1 MADRWRFVDSIAS
14 SPTVRLDLNDLTI
27 WETIDADLTPP
38 ELNRQSLGSALVD
51 GEYIPASWY
60 GNRTVRLSL
69 DLLRSSTD
77 LAATQRQALERELAR
92 ECNFLEYRPNGAT
105 SSVFFRT
112 KRSSGSLMQREVA
125 SSVAAY
131 WSFDVPILAEPF
143 AYGLKE
149 TPGNVTL
156 AANPASAN
164 GLEFTITAANAK
176 GDVET
181 PLNLKFADASKFSPS
196 SQSGIQTLI
205 GTRRRGTV
213 ASMPYIFQCE
223 AMTAGTDTALGA
235 NSALYSG
242 AGNNNMLTTFVTTT
256 LATRLTATVPAS
268 ATVDARGQYRVF
280 VKLRATGAY
289 TGKIQWNYQGAGSS
303 VSPAEGLTTYSTGG
317 ATTNAVFVDLGI
329 LSLPAAQDP
338 GYDGPSGTALNVAT
352 GSLFLQA
359 QRDSGAGNLTWDFIA
374 LVPADDTMCFVD
386 WNEVFAS
393 ATENGYIDGYGRRA
407 FVGTDTEVRNYPIIG
422 APTGYPMI
430 TPNQD
435 NRICVLPTVDQI
447 GLYTLGT
454 THTVTPYYWPRYLDV
469 RPATT

>member
-1 MADRWRFVDSIAS
+1 M
-14 SPTVRLDLNDLTI
+14 RLDLNDLTI
-27 WETIDADLTPP
+27 WEVIEADLAPP
-38 ELNRQSLGSALVD
+38 ELNRQTLGSALVD
-51 GEYIPASWY
+51 GENIPASWY

-112 KRSSGSLMQREVA
+112 KRSAGSAMQREVA
-125 SSVAAY
+125 NSVAAY
-131 WSFDVPILAEPF
+131 WTFDVPILAEPF
-143 AYGLKE
+143 ALGLKE
-149 TPGNVTL
+149 TGSNVTL

-181 PLNLKFADASKFSPS
+181 PLNLKIADATKFSPG

-223 AMTAGTDTALGA
+223 SMTVGTDTTVTA
-235 NSALYSG
+235 NNALYSG
-242 AGNNNMLTTFVTTT
+242 AGSNNATTTFATAT
-256 LATRLTATVPAS
+256 LQTRLTATVPAS
-268 ATVDARGQYRVF
+268 ATVEARGQYRVF
-280 VKLRATGAY
+280 AKVRASAAY
-289 TGKIQWNYQGAGSS
+289 TGQLHWSYGGDGGNFTT
-303 VSPAEGLTTYSTGG
+303 PAEGLTTYSTAS

-329 LSLPAAQDP
+329 LSLPASQDP
-338 GYDGPSGTALNVAT
+338 GYDGPSGTALNVDPAP
-352 GSLFLQA
+352 LLLQA
-359 QRDSGAGNLTWDFIA
+359 SRTSGAGSLVWDFIA
-374 LVPADDTMCFVD
+374 LVPADDTMCFID

-393 ATENGYIDGYGRRA
+393 GSENGYIDGYNRRA
-407 FVGTDTEVRNYPIIG
+407 FVGTDTQVSNYPIIS
-422 APTGYPMI
+422 APTGYPML

-435 NRICVLPTVDQI
+435 NRICVLPNIDQL
-447 GLYTLGT
+447 GNYTLGT

-469 RPATT
+469 RPAST